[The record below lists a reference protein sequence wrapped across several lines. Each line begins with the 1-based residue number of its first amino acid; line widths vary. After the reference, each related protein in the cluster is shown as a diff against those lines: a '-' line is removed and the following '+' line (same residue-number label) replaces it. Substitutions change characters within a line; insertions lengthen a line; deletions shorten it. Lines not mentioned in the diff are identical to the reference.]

1 MSIKPSGNL
10 RTRIPANRFPR
21 FRNLKLIR
29 LLLRFII
36 LSLLIK
42 AWRSLKR
49 IVSPGRKS
57 KIERKVMKMSKVKIM
72 PEEEAQTG
80 LPPMPGGEADAAQ
93 PGQSSP
99 SIGSGSEP
107 AVSEALAGDLIAL
120 PFDGAHLIWPD
131 CQPLS
136 DAEKERL
143 AGPFARIMEKYG
155 LGKIAKDEIL
165 LGFYLTA
172 CIYGRVKAVH
182 DAKKRESIVDATN
195 NSGQEGTR

>member
-1 MSIKPSGNL
+1 
-10 RTRIPANRFPR
+10 
-21 FRNLKLIR
+21 
-29 LLLRFII
+29 
-36 LSLLIK
+36 
-42 AWRSLKR
+42 
-49 IVSPGRKS
+49 
-57 KIERKVMKMSKVKIM
+57 
-72 PEEEAQTG
+72 
-80 LPPMPGGEADAAQ
+80 MPGGEAEAA
-93 PGQSSP
+93 QSSP
-99 SIGSGSEP
+99 SIGSASPEP

-136 DAEKERL
+136 EAEKERL

-182 DAKKRESIVDATN
+182 DAKKREKLTDASDDSRKT
-195 NSGQEGTR
+195 G

>member
-1 MSIKPSGNL
+1 MPK
-10 RTRIPANRFPR
+10 
-21 FRNLKLIR
+21 IR
-29 LLLRFII
+29 
-36 LSLLIK
+36 
-42 AWRSLKR
+42 
-49 IVSPGRKS
+49 
-57 KIERKVMKMSKVKIM
+57 IM
-72 PEEEAQTG
+72 PEEEQSQG
-80 LPPMPGGEADAAQ
+80 LPGMPGGEAESPSLGA
-93 PGQSSP
+93 SSP

-120 PFDGAHLIWPD
+120 PFDGVHLIWPD

-136 DAEKERL
+136 EAEKERL

-182 DAKKRESIVDATN
+182 DAKKREKIAEGKDA
-195 NSGQEGTR
+195 G

>member
-1 MSIKPSGNL
+1 ME
-10 RTRIPANRFPR
+10 RRI
-21 FRNLKLIR
+21 LK
-29 LLLRFII
+29 
-36 LSLLIK
+36 
-42 AWRSLKR
+42 
-49 IVSPGRKS
+49 
-57 KIERKVMKMSKVKIM
+57 MQKVKIM
-72 PEEEAQTG
+72 PEEEQSQG
-80 LPPMPGGEADAAQ
+80 LPPMPGGEAESQ
-93 PGQSSP
+93 SSGQSSQ
-99 SIGSGSEP
+99 SIGSAGPEP

-136 DAEKERL
+136 EAEKERL

-182 DAKKRESIVDATN
+182 DAKKREQIEVKPEN
-195 NSGQEGTR
+195 